1 MVLLDMFYQQGSI
14 TGKLILAAVTPQEF
28 EAELLAFTQR
38 VDQLLGQLLPE
49 RVGDRV
55 QAAMRYA
62 ALGQGKRLR
71 PFLVVQSARLFGVAD
86 DNALRVGAALEALHC
101 YSLVHDDLPAMDNDD
116 LRRGQ
121 PTVHR
126 KFDEAT
132 AILAGDGLLTFAF
145 EVLAQP
151 ATHASPDVRST
162 LVLTLAQAAGARGM
176 VGGQMVDIEAESKN
190 FTSYAEIAAM
200 QRMKTGALFSFA
212 CQAGPIM
219 SGTKSEALDIYADK
233 IGLAFQIADDIL
245 DIESSAEALGKA
257 TQKDRGKG
265 KATFVDLLG
274 LENAKAE
281 ARQFVED
288 AIAALDPFGDSA
300 DMLAATA
307 RYIIARRK

>member
-1 MVLLDMFYQQGSI
+1 
-14 TGKLILAAVTPQEF
+14 LILAAVSPQEF
-28 EAELLAFTQR
+28 EAELGGLAKR

-49 RVGDRV
+49 REGNRV

-62 ALGQGKRLR
+62 VLGQGKRLR

-86 DNALRVGAALEALHC
+86 ESALRVGAALEALHC

-145 EVLAQP
+145 EVLADP
-151 ATHASPDVRST
+151 ATHQSADVRSA
-162 LVLTLAQAAGARGM
+162 LVLALAQAAGARGM
-176 VGGQMVDIEAESKN
+176 VGGQMVDIEAETKN
-190 FTSYAEIAAM
+190 FSSYADIAAM
-200 QRMKTGALFSFA
+200 QRKKTGALFSFA
-212 CQAGPIM
+212 CQAGPM
-219 SGTKSEALDIYADK
+219 MAGKTSAPLQTYAEK

-245 DIESSAEALGKA
+245 DVESSVAALGKA
-257 TQKDRGKG
+257 TQKDKGKG

-274 LENAKAE
+274 LEKAKSE
-281 ARQFVED
+281 AQRLAAD
-288 AIAALDPFGDSA
+288 AIAELTPFGEHA
-300 DMLAATA
+300 GMLAATA